1 VGGGGYHTVRRPSEM
16 DPTNFN
22 VETVLE
28 AMAGGLINLS
38 WQCNSKGVQDINRR
52 SPRELDIDVVARLR
66 TVQ

>member
-1 VGGGGYHTVRRPSEM
+1 M

-28 AMAGGLINLS
+28 AMVGRLINLS

-52 SPRELDIDVVARLR
+52 SPRGEHTNLPLR
-66 TVQ
+66 

>member
-1 VGGGGYHTVRRPSEM
+1 M